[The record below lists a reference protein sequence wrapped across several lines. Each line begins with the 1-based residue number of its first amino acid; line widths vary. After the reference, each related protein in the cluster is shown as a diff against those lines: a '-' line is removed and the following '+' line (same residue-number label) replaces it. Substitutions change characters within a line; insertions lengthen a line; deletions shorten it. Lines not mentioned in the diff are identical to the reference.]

1 MDHFGIGGGVE
12 GAALIYFTSARRTGR
27 TTSLIES
34 LKDGDRIV
42 FANQREAD
50 RVKRLCLERGL
61 NVSFIVVDPRK
72 VRDIFQYPTS
82 EGRTIFDHSWV
93 EDFYLHAIEAC
104 RKDIDYIQREASGY
118 GTAHI
123 ETRQRAAELAKWNI

>member
-1 MDHFGIGGGVE
+1 MDHYGIGNGVE
-12 GAALIYFTSARRTGR
+12 GAALIYFTSARQTGR

-34 LKDGDRIV
+34 LKDGDRVV

-50 RVKRLCLERGL
+50 RVKRLCLQRGL
-61 NVSFIVVDPRK
+61 NVTFVVIDPRK
-72 VRDIFQYPTS
+72 VRDIFQHPTS

-93 EDFYLHAIEAC
+93 EDFYLQAIEGC
-104 RKDIDYIQREASGY
+104 RRDIDYIQREASGY

-123 ETRQRAAELAKWNI
+123 ETRLRAAEIAKWQV